1 MTSYELRSLEDCRIV
16 LIALSQLSNR
26 QVVLDRRI
34 KDRAKTMKQALRNII
49 RSDWTARRSTNSQKK
64 TQHGLPGRTVSAPRS
79 DKKDSASSQKKTQH
93 NAQVSIK
100 RRTTG
105 YKDGAKI
112 DATFWTDGTVTVND
126 STTSSTTIYA
136 SAASYKRSRHHTSG
150 GRRHA

>member
-49 RSDWTARRSTNSQKK
+49 RSDWTARRSTN
-64 TQHGLPGRTVSAPRS
+64 
-79 DKKDSASSQKKTQH
+79 SQKKTQH